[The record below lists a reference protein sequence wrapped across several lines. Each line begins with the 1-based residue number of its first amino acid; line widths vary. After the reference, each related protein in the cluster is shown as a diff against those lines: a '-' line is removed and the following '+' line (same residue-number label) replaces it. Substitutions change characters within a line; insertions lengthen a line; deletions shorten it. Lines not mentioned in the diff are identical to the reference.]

1 MYTFEEIKG
10 NQFIIKSLQNSI
22 KYNKVSHCY
31 IFDGQVGM
39 GKKLLAKT
47 FAKTLQCEKK
57 DITPC
62 NECVSCRSF
71 DTFNQPDI
79 IYIEPKKSTI
89 GVEEIREK
97 INRNIEIK
105 PYKYEYKI
113 IIIDYACTM
122 THSAQ
127 NAILKTIENPPKYGI
142 FLFLTT
148 NIYNFLPTLVSRSII
163 FKLKPVSNEEIKD
176 YLKQNTSISDNL
188 LDFYAVCAQGNI
200 GYVNKLINDENFF
213 NTRETIINIITS
225 LDNKDLEGVFSQFK
239 VLEQYKFNLDEVL
252 DIMCLFLRDS
262 IMATEVGI
270 NYILQKDKVDII
282 LNYKRNLTLKSL
294 LNKLDAVFEA
304 KESLK
309 QNGNFQMTIE
319 VMMLK
324 LRQS

>member
-10 NQFIIKSLQNSI
+10 HELIIKSLQNSI
-22 KYNKVSHCY
+22 KYNKVSYCY
-31 IFDGQVGM
+31 IFDGPIGM

-47 FAKTLQCEKK
+47 FAKTLQCEEKG
-57 DITPC
+57 ITPC
-62 NECVSCRSF
+62 NDCVSCKSF
-71 DTFNQPDI
+71 DTLNQPDI

-113 IIIDYACTM
+113 IIIDNACTM

-127 NAILKTIENPPKYGI
+127 NAILKTIENPPIYGI
-142 FLFLTT
+142 FLFIST
-148 NIYNFLPTLVSRSII
+148 NINNFLPTIISRSIS
-163 FKLKPVSNEEIKD
+163 FKLKPVSNENIRD
-176 YLKQNTSISDNL
+176 YINENTSVPDNL
-188 LDFYAVCAQGNI
+188 LDFYIVCGQGNI
-200 GYVNKLINDENFF
+200 GYVNKLINDESFF
-213 NTRETIINIITS
+213 NTRDTIINIITD

-239 VLEQYKFNLDEVL
+239 ILEQYKSNLDDVI
-252 DIMCLFLRDS
+252 DIMCLFLRDA
-262 IMATEVGI
+262 IIAKEVGI
-270 NYILQKDKVDII
+270 NNVLQRDKIDTIQKYIE
-282 LNYKRNLTLKSL
+282 NLTLKSL